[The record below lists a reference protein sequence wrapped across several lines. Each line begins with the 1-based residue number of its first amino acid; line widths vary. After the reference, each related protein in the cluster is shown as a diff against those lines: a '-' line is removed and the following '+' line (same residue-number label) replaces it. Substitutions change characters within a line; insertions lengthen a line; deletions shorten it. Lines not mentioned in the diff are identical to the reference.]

1 MGGGADENAC
11 WSGPARRLPWK
22 AGPAS
27 EGGEDRHEHNI
38 LGGQHVAPRVP
49 VRRGRLQVTRYITR
63 GPRWCGDSS
72 PHGSAGSWRAV
83 REGMGSPRYP
93 ASRSLPN
100 RRHAF
105 SSRVPPK
112 TPGEKSGSRS
122 READRDCPDDR
133 TNA

>member
-1 MGGGADENAC
+1 MSLLASLCEEDGYR
-11 WSGPARRLPWK
+11 SPATSR
-22 AGPAS
+22 
-27 EGGEDRHEHNI
+27 
-38 LGGQHVAPRVP
+38 
-49 VRRGRLQVTRYITR
+49 R

-72 PHGSAGSWRAV
+72 PHGSTGGRLVASRAG
-83 REGMGSPRYP
+83 GMGSPRIP
-93 ASRSLPN
+93 CFTFALPN